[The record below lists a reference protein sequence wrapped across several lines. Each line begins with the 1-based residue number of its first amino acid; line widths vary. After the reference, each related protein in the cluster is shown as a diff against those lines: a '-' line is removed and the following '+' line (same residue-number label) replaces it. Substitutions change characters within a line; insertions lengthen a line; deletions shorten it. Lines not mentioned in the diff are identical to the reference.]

1 MSLTSSEKKSVENPS
16 RVTRLLPLL
25 ARICP
30 ILCLFLLLA
39 PGQAV
44 AADHYVGIGAHFW
57 KTIDDLAGDGFDDI
71 EEDGYAFLA
80 SYRYEPRGLFFLQ
93 GEVEYHPDGF
103 GGSREST
110 LVPVGYLG
118 FGGTWYVAVGIGTSI
133 ATDLDGDMSD
143 PFWSGRVGRAFDVL
157 PGIGVDIHLNYRADA
172 FDELEDAST
181 DAITVGATVRFNL

>member
-1 MSLTSSEKKSVENPS
+1 MQNSPRNDSPRRPS
-16 RVTRLLPLL
+16 PAARLHPTLV
-25 ARICP
+25 R
-30 ILCLFLLLA
+30 LCCIAGLFLLLA
-39 PGQAV
+39 PGQAL

-71 EEDGYAFLA
+71 EEDGYAFLL

-103 GGSREST
+103 GGSTDST

-118 FGGTWYVAVGIGTSI
+118 FGGTWYVAVGIGSSI
-133 ATDLDGDMSD
+133 SSDLDGDISD
-143 PFWSGRVGRAFDVL
+143 PFWAGRVGRAFDVL
-157 PGIGVDIHLNYRADA
+157 PGIGADIHLNYRADA

-181 DAITVGATVRFNL
+181 DAITVGATIRFNL